1 MSECDIMY
9 VGDNLELME
18 SVSTTTFL
26 GGNQVLGVIPKA
38 LAKADIIGK
47 IVGEEL
53 QIFTMSKRMTAI
65 FEHVVFFLSCCGIEI
80 SNIFR
85 MTNHN
90 LCCYC

>member
-26 GGNQVLGVIPKA
+26 GGNQVFGVIPKA

-53 QIFTMSKRMTAI
+53 
-65 FEHVVFFLSCCGIEI
+65 
-80 SNIFR
+80 
-85 MTNHN
+85 
-90 LCCYC
+90 

>member
-1 MSECDIMY
+1 MY

-26 GGNQVLGVIPKA
+26 GGNQVFCVIPKA

-53 QIFTMSKRMTAI
+53 QIFTMSKRMTAM
-65 FEHVVFFLSCCGIEI
+65 FEHVVFFFLSCCGIEI

>member
-1 MSECDIMY
+1 MY

-53 QIFTMSKRMTAI
+53 KIFTMSKRMTAM
-65 FEHVVFFLSCCGIEI
+65 FEHVVFFFIMLWNRNFKHLPHDKS
-80 SNIFR
+80 
-85 MTNHN
+85 
-90 LCCYC
+90 